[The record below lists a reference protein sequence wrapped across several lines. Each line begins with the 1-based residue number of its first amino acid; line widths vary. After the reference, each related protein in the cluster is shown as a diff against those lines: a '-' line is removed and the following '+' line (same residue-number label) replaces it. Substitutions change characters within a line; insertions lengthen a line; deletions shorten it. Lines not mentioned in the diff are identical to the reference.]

1 MKQTKHLIEL
11 NIALVFLST
20 SGVLGKLVTTTP
32 TYTILWRCI
41 IAALALGVYVH
52 YKKLWQKPKVKEAR
66 FWLISGAFFGL
77 HMIFY
82 FYAIG
87 VSTVAIAFISLFTYP
102 IITTLVE
109 PLFFKQKFDWFN
121 LISALLIA
129 VGIVVMTPEF
139 SLANHTTLG
148 ILLGV
153 VAAAMLAL
161 RNLMSKH
168 YMQARSV
175 SGSVVMLYQLIVSVV
190 VLLPALAGNYGQNS
204 WKNMGYIALLGV
216 ITTALGHTIF
226 ISKIRHFKA
235 STQSIIAGVQPI
247 YGIGWAVLLIGEA
260 LPVRTIIGGS
270 IIILTVCLESIKQ
283 MRMSSYK

>member
-32 TYTILWRCI
+32 AYTILWRCI
-41 IAALALGVYVH
+41 IAALALSIYVH
-52 YKKLWQKPKVKEAR
+52 IKKLWQKPKAKEAR

-102 IITTLVE
+102 IITTLAE

-121 LISALLIA
+121 LASALLIA
-129 VGIVVMTPEF
+129 VGIITMTPEF
-139 SLANHTTLG
+139 SLANNTTLG
-148 ILLGV
+148 VLLGV
-153 VAAAMLAL
+153 IAASMLAL

-168 YMQARSV
+168 YMQARDV

-190 VLLPALAGNYGQNS
+190 VLLPALASDLGQNS
-204 WKNMGYIALLGV
+204 WTNMGYIALLGV
-216 ITTALGHTIF
+216 VTTAVGHTVF

-247 YGIGWAVLLIGEA
+247 YGIVWAVLLIGEK
-260 LPVRTIIGGS
+260 LPLRTIIGGS
-270 IIILTVCLESIKQ
+270 IIILTVCLESVKQ
-283 MRMSSYK
+283 MRGRVRN

>member
-32 TYTILWRCI
+32 AYTIFWRCV
-41 IAALALGVYVH
+41 IAALALAGYVH
-52 YKKLWQKPKVKEAR
+52 FQKLWQKPKAKETR

-102 IITTLVE
+102 IITTLIE

-121 LISALLIA
+121 LISAVLIA
-129 VGIVVMTPEF
+129 VGIVIMTPEF
-139 SLANHTTLG
+139 SLKNNTTLG
-148 ILLGV
+148 VLLGV
-153 VAAAMLAL
+153 IAAAMLAL

-168 YMQARSV
+168 YMQERNV

-190 VLLPALAGNYGQNS
+190 VLLPALVGNYGQNS
-204 WKNMGYIALLGV
+204 WQNMGYIALLGV
-216 ITTALGHTIF
+216 ATTAVGHTVF
-226 ISKIRHFKA
+226 ISKIRYFKA

-247 YGIGWAVLLIGEA
+247 YGIVWAVLLIGEK
-260 LPVRTIIGGS
+260 LPLRTIIGGS
-270 IIILTVCLESIKQ
+270 IIIFTVCLESLKQ
-283 MRMSSYK
+283 VRKGRS